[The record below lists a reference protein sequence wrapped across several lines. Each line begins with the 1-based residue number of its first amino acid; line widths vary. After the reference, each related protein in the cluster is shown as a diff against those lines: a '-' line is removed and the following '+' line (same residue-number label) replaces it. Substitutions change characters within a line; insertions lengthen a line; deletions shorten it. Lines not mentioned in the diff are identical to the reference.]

1 MGKSCMGSEGMESDL
16 VRERMTVA
24 TAAMMRTVPA
34 SSAGAR
40 RSWKRAAPMRTATMG
55 LTKA

>member
-1 MGKSCMGSEGMESDL
+1 MGSEGGEAIP

-24 TAAMMRTVPA
+24 TAATMRTVPA

-40 RSWKRAAPMRTATMG
+40 RSWKRAAPMSTAMTG

>member
-1 MGKSCMGSEGMESDL
+1 MGSEGTGVVL

-40 RSWKRAAPMRTATMG
+40 RSRKRAAPMRMAMTG